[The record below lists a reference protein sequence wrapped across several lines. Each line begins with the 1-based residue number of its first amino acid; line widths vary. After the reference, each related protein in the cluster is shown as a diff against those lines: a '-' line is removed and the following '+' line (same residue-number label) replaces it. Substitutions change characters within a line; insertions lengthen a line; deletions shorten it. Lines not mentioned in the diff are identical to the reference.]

1 MVAGGNDGGTITD
14 TKFFSNSAALDGG
27 ALYLRNRAIGYTIS
41 GDEALESLQ
50 SSGEILPVMSAV
62 QFILMMKVLLL
73 LIILYLIQIQ
83 Q

>member
-27 ALYLRNRAIGYTIS
+27 ALYLNRAIGYTIS
-41 GDEALESLQ
+41 GDEALES
-50 SSGEILPVMSAV
+50 SIFGEILPVMSAV